1 MRRESVEY
9 LNPLFVLVVLVD
21 AEVRV
26 IKDGEEKRGR
36 RVLESFVRSG
46 GVGRCR
52 SSSDRRR
59 RREEKK
65 LSNRSVLD
73 SESKANCR

>member
-26 IKDGEEKRGR
+26 IEDE
-36 RVLESFVRSG
+36 
-46 GVGRCR
+46 
-52 SSSDRRR
+52 
-59 RREEKK
+59 EEKK
-65 LSNRSVLD
+65 RNYRIDLYSIARAKLIAGS
-73 SESKANCR
+73 

>member
-1 MRRESVEY
+1 
-9 LNPLFVLVVLVD
+9 LVVLVAAD
-21 AEVRV
+21 IRV
-26 IKDGEEKRGR
+26 IKDGDEKGER
-36 RVLESFVRSG
+36 RVLEPFIRSG

-52 SSSDRRR
+52 SSSDQRR